1 MVHNKKTRKDSE
13 KMQEKPRKKSKR
25 IDVYYPPS
33 KERLGSINVKIYC
46 DRNKL
51 EFDPNQFNFKPTTT
65 NTLFEE
71 RSECDN
77 ETSSDSVDEASLVN
91 DIFQHEKYT
100 EIPQTFKET
109 QISPDKEMGRS
120 YVGGN

>member
-1 MVHNKKTRKDSE
+1 
-13 KMQEKPRKKSKR
+13 MQDKPRAKSKS

-33 KERLGSINVKIYC
+33 KERLGSINDVKIYC

-51 EFDPNQFNFKPTTT
+51 EFDPNQFNFKPTA
-65 NTLFEE
+65 NARFEE
-71 RSECDN
+71 TSECDN

-91 DIFQHEKYT
+91 DIFQHEICMT

-109 QISPDKEMGRS
+109 QISPDKEKWD
-120 YVGGN
+120 